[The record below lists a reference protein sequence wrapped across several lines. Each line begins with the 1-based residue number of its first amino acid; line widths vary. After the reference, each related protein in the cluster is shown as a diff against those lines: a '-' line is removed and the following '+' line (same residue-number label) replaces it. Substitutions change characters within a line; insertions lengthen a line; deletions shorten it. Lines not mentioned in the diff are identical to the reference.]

1 MFFNGGYDFLLLE
14 IEDEK
19 LKLTFNKAGSL
30 VQFMTNETIADGKW
44 HRVALRY
51 NAVMA
56 ELQLDEGALAYRGEH
71 ANETKASINLEKSV
85 FFGGVQEEMRRR
97 LINKG
102 LRINELSFKG
112 CMRNLQVN
120 SLALG
125 FAEMSISRHL
135 ALNCVWKYPCVE
147 HSPCLKSGICSQ
159 HGVDEFICYC
169 DQSYC
174 IKADFQ
180 GPFKVSFTT
189 FRLFSILIIGYFL
202 QIFTE
207 TSPELEL
214 LYVSP
219 MQLLEGG
226 TAFLSPQLIDV
237 LLDTRRYPSLN
248 EQSIAFHVV
257 QPPKYGQLLQYSPEK
272 ANFVPCR
279 SFNLVDLA
287 TDKLKYVH
295 NGLEN
300 FNDHATLDMQ
310 IYGDPHKIPENILG
324 KHRFLLHAN
333 ITAVNDPP
341 QLQLN
346 SHKILR
352 VIEGIERVLDVDLFN
367 IADPDSEPSDLIYTI
382 MPSANSQEA
391 FGRFMVGGIHT
402 MTFSQADVNVGKVS
416 YLYNSTTTEAFSYQL
431 LLQVSDGI
439 ETSDTVYLPVSVH
452 PLELRVVNNTGLIMI
467 HKSSLL
473 LSSANLSIGTN
484 AVDEHIDIRYD
495 IVKPPQHGALQRLR
509 QIDGTWIN
517 VEWFTDS
524 QLLLGH
530 IRYLH
535 SSDFP
540 WQDEFK
546 VRNKWEGFK
555 ELHLYYN
562 FNSSGKWVE

>member
-1 MFFNGGYDFLLLE
+1 M
-14 IEDEK
+14 
-19 LKLTFNKAGSL
+19 
-30 VQFMTNETIADGKW
+30 
-44 HRVALRY
+44 
-51 NAVMA
+51 
-56 ELQLDEGALAYRGEH
+56 
-71 ANETKASINLEKSV
+71 
-85 FFGGVQEEMRRR
+85 
-97 LINKG
+97 
-102 LRINELSFKG
+102 
-112 CMRNLQVN
+112 
-120 SLALG
+120 
-125 FAEMSISRHL
+125 
-135 ALNCVWKYPCVE
+135 
-147 HSPCLKSGICSQ
+147 
-159 HGVDEFICYC
+159 
-169 DQSYC
+169 
-174 IKADFQ
+174 
-180 GPFKVSFTT
+180 
-189 FRLFSILIIGYFL
+189 FSIYSSVH

-226 TAFLSPQLIDV
+226 TAFLSPQIIDV

-257 QPPKYGQLLQYSPEK
+257 QQPKFGQLLHYSPEK
-272 ANFVPCR
+272 ASFVPCR

-287 TDKLKYVH
+287 TDKVKYVH

-310 IYGDPHKIPENILG
+310 VYGDPHKIPDNILG

-341 QLQLN
+341 QLQLH

-352 VIEGIERVLDVDLFN
+352 VIEGIERILDVDLFN
-367 IADPDSEPSDLIYTI
+367 IVDPDSEPGDLIYTI
-382 MPSANSQEA
+382 MPSSNSQEA
-391 FGRFMVGGIHT
+391 FGRFMVGGVHT

-416 YLYNSTTTEAFSYQL
+416 YLYNSTTTESFSYHL

-473 LSSANLSIGTN
+473 LTPANLSIGTN

-495 IVKPPQHGALQRLR
+495 VVKPPQHGVLQRLR
-509 QIDGTWIN
+509 QIDGSWVN

-535 SSDFP
+535 NSDFP

-546 VRNKWEGFK
+546 V
-555 ELHLYYN
+555 
-562 FNSSGKWVE
+562 S